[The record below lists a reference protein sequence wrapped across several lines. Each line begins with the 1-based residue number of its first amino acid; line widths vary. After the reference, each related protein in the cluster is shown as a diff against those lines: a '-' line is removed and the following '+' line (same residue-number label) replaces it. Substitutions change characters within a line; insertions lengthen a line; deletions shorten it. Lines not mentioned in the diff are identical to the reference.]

1 MRSPAR
7 RFLPFVL
14 SATLLAV
21 LSPVATSAADTSLTS
36 AVMLDTE
43 LQTLDL
49 INAQRTVRGL
59 IAVRRDTRI
68 ADIARSRA
76 AYMARTG
83 DFDHVQS
90 GGVTVFDLIAAR
102 RITWYGAG
110 EIIAWN
116 TAAAP
121 GDSAAMAVR
130 QWMSSPTHK
139 AIIISKAYNYAAF
152 GMAVSATTG
161 RRYFAGVFLKGPD
174 RTGAWARVTSVTT
187 APVDAVRARVQL
199 NWAGSDTRLQVLTA
213 GFRYFEIQRRSP
225 GGSWVSYGTTTSTS
239 ATRLWTQGLTY
250 EFRVRAR
257 DRAGNWGAWRTTSI
271 TP

>member
-1 MRSPAR
+1 M
-7 RFLPFVL
+7 
-14 SATLLAV
+14 LLALV
-21 LSPVATSAADTSLTS
+21 GPVGAWAADPAALTS

-49 INAQRTVRGL
+49 INAQRTARGL
-59 IAVRRDTRI
+59 VAVRLDSRL
-68 ADIARSRA
+68 AAIARGRA

-102 RITWYGAG
+102 RIAWYGAG

-116 TAAAP
+116 TAAEA
-121 GDSAAMAVR
+121 GDSASMAVR

-161 RRYFAGVFLKGPD
+161 RRYYAGVFLKGPD
-174 RTGAWARVTSVTT
+174 RTGAWAKVTSVTT
-187 APVDAVRARVQL
+187 APVDALRARVQL
-199 NWAGSDTRLQVLTA
+199 RWAGSDTRLQVLTA

-225 GGSWVSYGTTTSTS
+225 GGAWRSYGTTTSTS
-239 ATRLWTQGLTY
+239 ATRTWTQGMTY

-257 DRAGNWGAWRTTSI
+257 DRAGNWGPWRTISI